1 MQSKNLYYQKYLKY
15 KNKYLNL
22 QSQIG
27 GVRPDD
33 MSDETTEANYIRFVV
48 TKDSSKKNEF
58 LEELKTY
65 ALKDKVSNDLLSIL
79 ITQKKNLKISVFES
93 PTQNYFLIII
103 SSHQDNLLIKLGN
116 EYGFPRGF
124 PIIWQPNKLINMYG
138 FYPKFNNDSIKEDE
152 FNKGELDNSIEIN
165 FNFKY
170 SGFLGQVITFTI
182 DGINYWTTCGKNSTN
197 YKYSDI
203 VYELIKQKMT
213 PRLLNLL
220 CAENIHF
227 CGETISRYD
236 QKHGAK
242 TINEGLITT
251 LVAKGHWLLRK
262 EDNEI
267 IQSGSIDKF
276 ITIYDQIEMQQF
288 CIDHNLQIDSIFKI
302 TTYPILLDFM
312 IGLNNRRNLITLKS
326 FMEYWSE
333 FQTKYYANSEIRMG
347 NIQHEQ
353 ILGNILEGLIIKLT
367 INKGG
372 VISSKTIK
380 YKFPFYTSRTMLL
393 RQFIQ
398 ENQDQIL
405 ETNKLP
411 TSFFKKITD
420 FVDRWVVNTENH
432 KNYWR
437 YILAYLYDHFS
448 EYNNRYIS
456 YTRTVDNIE
465 TLIVS
470 HIFIM
475 DLIIEN
481 PEINQYKSY
490 ENYLSK
496 FHEILVKY
504 LPYELELYDFK
515 DEIKTSVTSLEDK
528 KHNIIPFIISLGP
541 IGSGKST
548 ISTVLEGCDPS
559 KFKHIDG
566 DILDLPSGMVYKL
579 GSERNDYTIYKLVE
593 QIHKNIIPI
602 LSVGGGQ
609 LISRDRRFTLI
620 DYLNSIFLSRV
631 TFQPIIVLPIMPQD
645 TFKILEGDEL
655 IDFIDNIENN
665 VPLKQLYNDEERFKT
680 MFNQRYTAEKKPD
693 YKQLFER
700 NKSNYEIVINII
712 SSIDKNVINKII
724 LVPLFSPEYHD
735 SSPKLKETLCTEV
748 NKLVL
753 INTIQPL
760 FKQKRILVSYV
771 LNSNIIYHHITL
783 EYKKSS
789 SILIEENGTFEYLK
803 DIKTVNGHY
812 HICPSKKFID
822 NLTIIHILIN
832 DILTTDLKNDM
843 DSLEQSI
850 KDKMILSLTKL
861 YEIINSLLT
870 NYNNFE
876 NKEITENINNQIG
889 TTIKKI
895 QGIFYKSGNTLSKR
909 INDINDKLTFD
920 FKKNNWYISFILFP
934 GVFRDDLANK
944 AHITVNP
951 GIHKPDKMKTA
962 SQIIYDYSTK
972 GGDKLI
978 KLDNDEYYFDFN
990 ATKVEVNFSGLF
1002 YI

>member
-1 MQSKNLYYQKYLKY
+1 
-15 KNKYLNL
+15 
-22 QSQIG
+22 
-27 GVRPDD
+27 
-33 MSDETTEANYIRFVV
+33 
-48 TKDSSKKNEF
+48 
-58 LEELKTY
+58 
-65 ALKDKVSNDLLSIL
+65 
-79 ITQKKNLKISVFES
+79 
-93 PTQNYFLIII
+93 
-103 SSHQDNLLIKLGN
+103 
-116 EYGFPRGF
+116 
-124 PIIWQPNKLINMYG
+124 
-138 FYPKFNNDSIKEDE
+138 
-152 FNKGELDNSIEIN
+152 
-165 FNFKY
+165 
-170 SGFLGQVITFTI
+170 
-182 DGINYWTTCGKNSTN
+182 
-197 YKYSDI
+197 
-203 VYELIKQKMT
+203 
-213 PRLLNLL
+213 
-220 CAENIHF
+220 
-227 CGETISRYD
+227 
-236 QKHGAK
+236 
-242 TINEGLITT
+242 
-251 LVAKGHWLLRK
+251 
-262 EDNEI
+262 
-267 IQSGSIDKF
+267 
-276 ITIYDQIEMQQF
+276 
-288 CIDHNLQIDSIFKI
+288 
-302 TTYPILLDFM
+302 
-312 IGLNNRRNLITLKS
+312 
-326 FMEYWSE
+326 
-333 FQTKYYANSEIRMG
+333 
-347 NIQHEQ
+347 
-353 ILGNILEGLIIKLT
+353 
-367 INKGG
+367 
-372 VISSKTIK
+372 
-380 YKFPFYTSRTMLL
+380 
-393 RQFIQ
+393 
-398 ENQDQIL
+398 
-405 ETNKLP
+405 
-411 TSFFKKITD
+411 
-420 FVDRWVVNTENH
+420 
-432 KNYWR
+432 
-437 YILAYLYDHFS
+437 
-448 EYNNRYIS
+448 
-456 YTRTVDNIE
+456 
-465 TLIVS
+465 
-470 HIFIM
+470 M

-789 SILIEENGTFEYLK
+789 SILIEENGSFEYLK

-843 DSLEQSI
+843 ESLEQSI

-876 NKEITENINNQIG
+876 NKEITETINNQIG

-895 QGIFYKSGNTLSKR
+895 QNFFYKSENTL
-909 INDINDKLTFD
+909 
-920 FKKNNWYISFILFP
+920 ILM
-934 GVFRDDLANK
+934 LLK
-944 AHITVNP
+944 
-951 GIHKPDKMKTA
+951 
-962 SQIIYDYSTK
+962 
-972 GGDKLI
+972 
-978 KLDNDEYYFDFN
+978 
-990 ATKVEVNFSGLF
+990 
-1002 YI
+1002 